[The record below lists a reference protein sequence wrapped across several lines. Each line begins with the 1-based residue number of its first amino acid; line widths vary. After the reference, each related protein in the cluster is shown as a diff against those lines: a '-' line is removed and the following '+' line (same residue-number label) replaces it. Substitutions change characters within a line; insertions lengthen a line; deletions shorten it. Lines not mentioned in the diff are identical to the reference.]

1 MRLLLTQMAHMF
13 WVHKLLPLIFSL
25 TVLRNSL
32 LLNYQMIVLK
42 LMYWLTRLVSLVR
55 SLIKSRMT
63 IQRPIQITKNLVIWQ
78 LRYRYPIVAMFWIR
92 LANRIQRTL
101 LMHCGRYGSI
111 KHSQLSAMQ
120 LLPMSLLTIK
130 LLTKALLWSIQGRS
144 LLMVTLLK
152 TRVIH

>member
-1 MRLLLTQMAHMF
+1 MKLLLTQMAHIF
-13 WVHKLLPLIFSL
+13 WEHKLLPLIFPL

-32 LLNYQMIVLK
+32 LLNYQMIVLR
-42 LMYWLTRLVSLVR
+42 LMSWLTKLVSLVR

-63 IQRPIQITKNLVIWQ
+63 IQRPIQITKNLVIWR
-78 LRYRYPIVAMFWIR
+78 LRWQCHTVAMFWIKV
-92 LANRIQRTL
+92 ANKTQRTL

-130 LLTKALLWSIQGRS
+130 LLAKALLWSIQGRS

-152 TRVIH
+152 IRVIH